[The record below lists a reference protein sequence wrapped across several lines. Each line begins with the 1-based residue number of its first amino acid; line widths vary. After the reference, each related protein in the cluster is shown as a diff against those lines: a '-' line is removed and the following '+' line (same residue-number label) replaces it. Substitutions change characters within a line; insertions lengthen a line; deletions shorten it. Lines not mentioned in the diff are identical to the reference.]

1 MIRQKTLRTLLF
13 LCVATLVV
21 ACARTGY
28 PSGGETDRT
37 PPVITRVTPENRS
50 TNFSAKGFTL
60 ETDEYVVLKD
70 ANNQVIISPP
80 MKQFPQITSTG
91 KKIKVVIKDTLQPN
105 TTYLFQFRDAI
116 ADNNEGNL
124 LSDFSYVFSTGPS
137 LDSLAFCGT
146 VTDALTGE
154 PDKKIFVFLYES
166 FDDSVVAAHPAYA
179 TKTNDKGHFRFRYL
193 ANKKYKIL
201 ALNDLDKSC
210 TYNSVAE
217 KVAFS
222 TDTVTP
228 FFLPDSVKPDYDKFV
243 MSSFEQVGTVQR
255 ITQKGFIGKGKVQVA
270 TAMPMANP
278 SITADS
284 ARIFWLP
291 NATSDTITV
300 WMLDKNTDSLRFVIR
315 DTTGID
321 DTLNL
326 KYNRRRGKNL
336 SAGGFMKNNF
346 GTSLPYFDTFQL
358 TFANPLAKITDPST
372 SVYYKTATDSAFATI
387 VFDSVT
393 RSKVRLLIPVKQGE
407 KYDITVFGGRFTD
420 IFGTSNDTTK
430 IKTEVTTVEKYG
442 NIVIK
447 FETDEAAT
455 PFVVQLMTDA
465 GKVVAEDYCTGS
477 GKITFPH
484 VTAAT
489 YRVRAIKDDNG
500 NRKWDS
506 GNYWQHLQAEESRYF
521 AKSIKVRENWDFEE
535 TFKWQ
540 KQ

>member
-1 MIRQKTLRTLLF
+1 MKKRTLYRNIIV

-50 TNFSAKGFTL
+50 TNFSSKGFTL

-166 FDDSVVAAHPAYA
+166 FDDSAVAAHPAYA
-179 TKTNDKGHFRFRYL
+179 TKTDDKGHFRFRYL
-193 ANKKYKIL
+193 ADKKYKIL
-201 ALNDLDKSC
+201 ALNDLDKSY

-228 FFLPDSVKPDYDKFV
+228 FFLLDSVKPDYDKFV

-255 ITQKGFIGKGKVQVA
+255 ITQKGFIGKGKVQIA

-278 SITADS
+278 TITADS

-291 NATSDTITV
+291 NVTSDTITL

-326 KYNRRRGKNL
+326 KYNRRGKNI
-336 SAGGFMKNNF
+336 SAGGGFMRNNF

-358 TFANPLAKITDPST
+358 SFANPLAKIIDPST
-372 SVYYKTATDSAFATI
+372 AVYYKTATDSAFATI

-393 RSKVRLLIPVKQGE
+393 RSKVRLLIPIRQGE
-407 KYDITVFGGRFTD
+407 KYDITVFGGHFHD
-420 IFGTSNDTTK
+420 IFGKANDTTHY
-430 IKTEVTTVEKYG
+430 KTEVTTVEKYG
-442 NIVIK
+442 NIILNFEAPDNSEHFVLQLLNDKGK
-447 FETDEAAT
+447 FIAEES
-455 PFVVQLMTDA
+455 FV
-465 GKVVAEDYCTGS
+465 GSRKVN
-477 GKITFPH
+477 FPH
-484 VTAAT
+484 LAPGT
-489 YRVRAIKDDNG
+489 YRIRAIKDENANG
-500 NRKWDS
+500 KWDS
-506 GNYWQHLQAEESRYF
+506 GNYWQYRQAEESRYF
-521 AKSIKVRENWDFEE
+521 EKDIKVRENWDFEE